1 MECGAAIR
9 EPHEAPTLNQC
20 FYLALAAAVVTPGE
34 HHHTLARELRSQVED
49 AVRAARPDWTA
60 QDFLGQEVG
69 AFADFLIWGLQAA
82 PRLRNRTVAVY
93 QADTG
98 TCEVFRS
105 QHHADRGAPIIALW
119 FDGHSGARLGHYYW
133 LSLGAAAPNI
143 RQLLARHRRREG
155 TRPRVPT
162 LVTDADG

>member
-1 MECGAAIR
+1 MECGATIR
-9 EPHEAPTLNQC
+9 TPHASPTLNQC
-20 FYLALAAAVVTPGE
+20 FYLALAAAVVAPGE
-34 HHHTLARELRSQVED
+34 HHHLLARELRAQIED

-82 PRLRNRTVAVY
+82 PRLRNRAVAVY

-105 QHHADRGAPIIALW
+105 LHHADRSAPIVALW
-119 FDGHSGARLGHYYW
+119 FTAPSGSHLGHYQW
-133 LSLGAAAPNI
+133 LALGDAGPTI
-143 RQLLARHRRREG
+143 RQLLVQHHRRDG
-155 TRPRVPT
+155 TGPRVPT
-162 LVTDADG
+162 LVTDANG